1 MTDSR
6 QANPKLPHIGVHWR
20 LFAVQSHLLDTFSGI
35 RTDRCPVVPK
45 IWLDLAARLTGTEPR
60 AIMEDPARALTVVID
75 AAFAAGCD
83 AARLFFIP
91 ARRTRWDGDSLIE
104 VDAAGRH
111 IGRIDLA
118 GGWATHLERAGDF
131 QIENPH
137 HIAYRAFRKH
147 EEPRVQSVADARR
160 IAVPDRA
167 FWEAQVAGDLSA
179 AQTHAGERI
188 ALIGDCDTATLA
200 WTIDFRGMQ
209 QAMFD
214 LVEEPA
220 LVHAVMEKGVE
231 YAVERGKFCIDHGL
245 RVLRLNDSVANMSVI
260 SPGSW
265 REFILPHMRDVCGEL
280 HRYNP
285 EVKIYCH
292 ICGNVMPVMED
303 LVATGLDA
311 IGPLDPLGGFSVAE
325 ARAKVGDAVT
335 LLGGVNTMDF
345 ISATPDELRAQA
357 EACIA
362 AGQVGGSR
370 YILSSGCVVPPA
382 TPINNLRALRA
393 ASEQA

>member
-1 MTDSR
+1 MMTPT
-6 QANPKLPHIGVHWR
+6 Q
-20 LFAVQSHLLDTFSGI
+20 HLLDTFNGI
-35 RTDRCPVVPK
+35 RTHRGPIVPK
-45 IWLDLAARLTGTEPR
+45 IWLDLAARLTGTTPR
-60 AIMEDPARALTVVID
+60 EIIEDPARALTVVID
-75 AAFAAGCD
+75 AALAAGCD

-91 ARRTRWDGDSLIE
+91 PRRTRWEGDSLIE

-118 GGWATHLERAGDF
+118 GGWATHLERAEDF
-131 QIENPH
+131 QLGNPH

-147 EEPRVQSVADARR
+147 EAPRVNTIGDARR

-167 FWEAQVAGDLSA
+167 FWEAEVADALAAAQAHAGD
-179 AQTHAGERI
+179 RI

-214 LVEEPA
+214 LIEEPA
-220 LVHAVMEKGVE
+220 LVHAIMDKGVA
-231 YAVERGKFCIDHGL
+231 YAIERGKFCIDHGL

-260 SPGSW
+260 SPGAW
-265 REFILPHMRDVCGEL
+265 REFILPHMREVCTEL
-280 HRYNP
+280 HGYNP
-285 EVKIYCH
+285 EVKLYCH
-292 ICGNVMPVMED
+292 ICGNIMPVIED
-303 LVATGLDA
+303 LVTTGLDG
-311 IGPLDPLGGFSVAE
+311 IGPLDPLGGFTVAE

-345 ISATPDELRAQA
+345 ISATPDELQTQA
-357 EACIA
+357 EACIR
-362 AGQVGGSR
+362 AGQVNGSR

-382 TPINNLRALRA
+382 TTIDNLRALRQA
-393 ASEQA
+393 AEGERYA